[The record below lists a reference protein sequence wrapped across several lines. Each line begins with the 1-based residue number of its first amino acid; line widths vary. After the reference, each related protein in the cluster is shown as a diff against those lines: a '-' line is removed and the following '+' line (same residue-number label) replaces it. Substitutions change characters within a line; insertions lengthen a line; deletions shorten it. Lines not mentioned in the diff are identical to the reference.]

1 MTYFTYQSK
10 QIYFEEIGNG
20 PPLIL
25 LHGNTASAKMFD
37 LLLPLYTEHFHVILL
52 DFLGNGRSERIA
64 QFPKDLWYTQSLQ
77 VLALIDHLGYEKV
90 NLLGTSGGAWT
101 AINAALERPDV
112 IEKVIADSFDGR
124 TLNKNFFKNLMED
137 RTFARQDPMSR
148 QFYEWC
154 QGDDW
159 EQIVDLDTA
168 CLFSYQNENIPP
180 FHHPI
185 EQLQVPTLLIGSL
198 EDALLRDNLEAEY
211 KEMCSLIADGSYHLF
226 PKGGHPSMA
235 TNAEETAKLV
245 KEFLDKKS

>member
-1 MTYFTYQSK
+1 MTYFTYLSK
-10 QIYFEEIGNG
+10 QIYFEEVGSG

-37 LLLPLYTEHFHVILL
+37 LLLPLYTEHFHVILI

-112 IEKVIADSFDGR
+112 IEKVVADSFDGR

-154 QGDDW
+154 QGEDW

-168 CLFSYQNENIPP
+168 CLSSYQNENIPP

-226 PKGGHPSMA
+226 SKGGHPSMA
-235 TNAEETAKLV
+235 TNAEETAKFV
-245 KEFLDKKS
+245 KEFLAKKS

>member
-10 QIYFEEIGNG
+10 QIYFEEVGSG

-37 LLLPLYTEHFHVILL
+37 LLLPLYTEHFHVILI

-112 IEKVIADSFDGR
+112 IEKVVADSFDGR

-226 PKGGHPSMA
+226 SKGGHPSIA

>member
-10 QIYFEEIGNG
+10 QIYFEEVGSG

-37 LLLPLYTEHFHVILL
+37 LLLPLYTEHFHVILI

-112 IEKVIADSFDGR
+112 IEKVVADSFDGR

-154 QGDDW
+154 QGEDW

-226 PKGGHPSMA
+226 SKGGHPSMA